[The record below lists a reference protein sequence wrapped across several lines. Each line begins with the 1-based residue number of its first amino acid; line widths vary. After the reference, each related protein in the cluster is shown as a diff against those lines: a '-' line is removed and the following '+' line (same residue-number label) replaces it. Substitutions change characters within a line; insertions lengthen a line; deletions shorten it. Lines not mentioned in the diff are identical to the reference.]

1 MGFVICLRESEDLL
15 YHLIREIWLLKMA
28 FWQENYQFIKE
39 VYEMRHSKMA
49 EWMENVE
56 KSIARIMA
64 DKVYTSAEFKRERDT
79 FQSLCKDLE
88 RAEVRKWLQQILE
101 ILMAE
106 RAKDQKLAEGNKL
119 DALIQ
124 KHEELIPNVQKTAV
138 MVDLYWKCYAYGDE
152 LKPHVEFLDGI
163 MLSSTRDIAPSCL
176 ENVDELIERQEKSL
190 SQLDAKRNIVTDLIA
205 KGKVI
210 LQNPDKPKFLEAN
223 VKRIQDGWEDT
234 KQKAQDRLQLL
245 TETKN
250 AFIGYA
256 ENSESVYREFDTAE
270 DEIKKVKKIFNLDA
284 ANADLKKRQDLLK
297 RSDETI
303 NGLFASINSNY
314 NTMCITIPED
324 KKKILAKEIKAVED
338 KLEVVGR
345 FKATVSKIEELV
357 AALTAFDNSLK
368 TLDAWKD
375 AATAELKDIKEASGN
390 MLPEDRVART
400 MDLQEDIAAKL
411 EILKANAQTEQDLLP
426 QGDKVP
432 ADAQAFKDELKR
444 ITKYVE
450 DLQAKTK
457 VECDKFSNDVKYW
470 AEYRTGI
477 KEFTPWLASAEKAT
491 TEGLTKPTSLDEVK
505 ALDDKVKQFDSNC
518 VNYLKVLDAAKA
530 ASLKMT
536 THAEADSEVA
546 GLKERYDKV
555 KAISDSWVKKLEVLV
570 KEWVL
575 LDNTVTELNS
585 WVAKDKSAEGENQ
598 FSLEKMESTLG
609 ELKNI
614 FKQKEKLVE
623 DL

>member
-1 MGFVICLRESEDLL
+1 MG
-15 YHLIREIWLLKMA
+15 IRVPPARISTTLHTDQGSYSTNMS
-28 FWQENYQFIKE
+28 FWQENYAFIKE
-39 VYEMRHSKMA
+39 VYEMRHMKMA

-64 DKVYTSAEFKRERDT
+64 DKVYTSSEFKRERDT
-79 FQSLCKDLE
+79 FNSLCKDLE

-106 RAKDQKLAEGNKL
+106 RAKDQRTAEFGKL
-119 DALIQ
+119 DTLIK

-190 SQLDAKRNIVTDLIA
+190 SQLDSKRNVVSDLIG

-223 VKRIQDGWEDT
+223 VKRIEEGWDDT
-234 KQKAQDRLQLL
+234 KKKAQDRLQLL
-245 TETKN
+245 NETKD

-256 ENSESVYREFDTAE
+256 ENNETIASEFEVAE
-270 DEIKKVKKIFNLDA
+270 EEIKKVKKMFNLEA

-297 RSDETI
+297 KSTDTI
-303 NGLFASINSNY
+303 NGLFDSINANMATVS
-314 NTMCITIPED
+314 ITIPED
-324 KKKILAKEIKAVED
+324 KKKILTKEIAAVKE
-338 KLEVVGR
+338 KLEVAGR
-345 FKATVSKIEELV
+345 FASTVKKIEDLV
-357 AALTAFDNSLK
+357 ANLTAFDNSLK
-368 TLDAWKD
+368 AIDSWKD
-375 AATAELKDIKEASGN
+375 AATAELTDI
-390 MLPEDRVART
+390 
-400 MDLQEDIAAKL
+400 
-411 EILKANAQTEQDLLP
+411 
-426 QGDKVP
+426 
-432 ADAQAFKDELKR
+432 KDELAR
-444 ITKYVE
+444 ITKYVT
-450 DLQAKTK
+450 DLQANTK
-457 VECDKFSNDVKYW
+457 IECDKYSNDVKFW

-477 KEFTPWLASAEKAT
+477 KEFTPWLVGAEKAAG
-491 TEGLTKPTSLDEVK
+491 EGLSKPSDLAEVK
-505 ALDDKVKQFDSNC
+505 ALNEKVLAFDKNC
-518 VNYLKVLDAAKA
+518 VNYLKVLMSAQG
-530 ASLKMT
+530 
-536 THAEADSEVA
+536 A
-546 GLKERYDKV
+546 GLKARFDAV
-555 KAISDSWVKKLEVLV
+555 KAVSDTWVKKCDVLV

-614 FKQKEKLVE
+614 FKQK
-623 DL
+623 